1 VTSNGH
7 NPTNLIL
14 NAGTLGALLI
24 ALIVGGFVAT
34 DIYDIV
40 HRLETQSQANG
51 DAINTTITKL
61 SNTYNLIIENQKII
75 IDLANDSNE
84 NQRDIVKHFDN
95 LTTKLISVTDMAQNN
110 SGKNLNMTKFNRAA
124 LVDSNHI
131 LREMAKQLNMTLPPF
146 DPTKPN

>member
-1 VTSNGH
+1 MTLNEH

-40 HRLETQSQANG
+40 HRLETQSKANG

-110 SGKNLNMTKFNRAA
+110 SGKNLNM
-124 LVDSNHI
+124 SNKR
-131 LREMAKQLNMTLPPF
+131 LS
-146 DPTKPN
+146 